1 VESLE
6 SVVKINY
13 IIEIPINEAFEEEY
27 LKFLDRKGKTSE
39 GMKNYLVDQFL
50 YAYLEPVIDKVKE
63 EYKEFDGRFV
73 MNIRNGWIK
82 GIFQG
87 KGLVRGSLDEP
98 LREEFAK
105 KFKELLKTDNFR
117 VDINLGC
124 MI

>member
-1 VESLE
+1 LE

-13 IIEIPINEAFEEEY
+13 IIEIPINETFGDEY

-39 GMKNYLVDQFL
+39 GMKNYLVEQFL
-50 YAYLEPVIDKVKE
+50 SEHLKPVIDKVKE
-63 EYKEFDGRFV
+63 EYKEFDGKFV
-73 MNIRNGWIK
+73 MNIRSEWIK

-87 KGLVRGSLDEP
+87 KGLVRGSLDEQ

-117 VDINLGC
+117 VEINLNC

>member
-1 VESLE
+1 VENLE

-13 IIEIPINEAFEEEY
+13 IVEIPINEAFEEEY
-27 LKFLDRKGKTSE
+27 LKFLDSKGKTSE

-50 YAYLEPVIDKVKE
+50 SAYLKPVIDTVKE
-63 EYKEFDGRFV
+63 EYKEFDGKFV
-73 MNIRNGWIK
+73 MNIRSEWIK

-87 KGLVRGSLDEP
+87 RGLVRGSLDEP
-98 LREEFAK
+98 LREEFEK

>member
-1 VESLE
+1 ME

-13 IIEIPINEAFEEEY
+13 IVEIPINEAFEEEY
-27 LKFLDRKGKTSE
+27 LKFLDSKGKTSE

-50 YAYLEPVIDKVKE
+50 SVYLKPVIDKVKE

-73 MNIRNGWIK
+73 MNIRNEWIK

-87 KGLVRGSLDEP
+87 RGLVRGSLDEP
-98 LREEFAK
+98 LREEFEK
-105 KFKELLKTDNFR
+105 RFKELLKTDNFR